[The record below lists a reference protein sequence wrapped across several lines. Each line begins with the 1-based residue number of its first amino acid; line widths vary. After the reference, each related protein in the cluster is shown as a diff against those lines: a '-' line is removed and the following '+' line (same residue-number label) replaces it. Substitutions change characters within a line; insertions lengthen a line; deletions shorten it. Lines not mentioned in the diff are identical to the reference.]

1 MVNIDKLSG
10 KKKAAI
16 LLLSLGPEKSSH
28 VLKQM
33 PEEDIEGITMEIANM
48 SKIDRETRD
57 AVMEEFMLLGQAQ
70 QFMLE
75 GGLDYAKK
83 VLEET
88 LGPQKATEI
97 IKRMKEQVKVKPFSF
112 VRGTDPNQIITL
124 IRNEHPQ
131 TIALILSYLDSQQSA
146 AVLSELPE
154 EMRADIAKRVA
165 LMERTSPEILKDVE
179 EVLKEKLSSF
189 FQQDFTQAGGIDAI
203 VDILNSIDRGSEK
216 LILEELEKEDAE
228 LADEIRARM
237 FIFEDIITLDDASIQ
252 RVVREVDSKEL
263 AKALKGSS
271 EEVKERL
278 YRNVSKRAAAMLQ
291 EDLDF
296 MGPVRLRE
304 VEEAQQ
310 KIVGIIRRLD
320 EAGEIIMARGG
331 DDSIIM

>member
-1 MVNIDKLSG
+1 
-10 KKKAAI
+10 
-16 LLLSLGPEKSSH
+16 

-131 TIALILSYLDSQQSA
+131 TIALILSYLDSWGPKKQQ
-146 AVLSELPE
+146 
-154 EMRADIAKRVA
+154 
-165 LMERTSPEILKDVE
+165 
-179 EVLKEKLSSF
+179 KLSS
-189 FQQDFTQAGGIDAI
+189 A
-203 VDILNSIDRGSEK
+203 
-216 LILEELEKEDAE
+216 
-228 LADEIRARM
+228 
-237 FIFEDIITLDDASIQ
+237 
-252 RVVREVDSKEL
+252 
-263 AKALKGSS
+263 
-271 EEVKERL
+271 
-278 YRNVSKRAAAMLQ
+278 
-291 EDLDF
+291 
-296 MGPVRLRE
+296 
-304 VEEAQQ
+304 
-310 KIVGIIRRLD
+310 
-320 EAGEIIMARGG
+320 
-331 DDSIIM
+331 